1 MNRRCLILGSIAFA
15 AVEAVPAAAQPQ
27 PDQEPLQIVRGI
39 YAPYVAD
46 KLPPGKGGLDLIRP
60 HATAELQ
67 RLIDRENACKRR
79 TGGLCALDHDIV
91 VDGQDFQ
98 IRGLQVV
105 AQDARPGAMRVRAS
119 FRNLGKATVVDY
131 AFAIT
136 GGRWQMSDVILRK
149 AGEQRLTTILR
160 TNR

>member
-1 MNRRCLILGSIAFA
+1 MISIRRAAAILVL
-15 AVEAVPAAAQPQ
+15 AVATPPAAAQPQ

-46 KLPPGKGGLDLIRP
+46 KLPPGKGGLDFIRP
-60 HATAELQ
+60 HATADLQ
-67 RLIDRENACKRR
+67 RLIDREQTCRKRS
-79 TGGLCALDHDIV
+79 GGLCALDNDIV

-98 IRGLQVV
+98 IRGLQV
-105 AQDARPGAMRVRAS
+105 AAHEARPGAMLVRAT
-119 FRNLGKATVVDY
+119 FRNVGKATVIDY

-136 GGRWQMSDVILRK
+136 GGRWQMSDVIVRK
-149 AGEQRLTTILR
+149 AKEERLTTILK